1 MFFAYCLPITVSCT
15 SDFAVA
21 SRLWSSEK
29 LNDVRNWHS
38 FFLCWKRSAGQCYL
52 GCERTEHQNCSLAP
66 AIWQPLCDPLS
77 YPHVVVFV
85 HVYALCV
92 CACTVYPP
100 CVCNVFKHNRVGED
114 ISLWVMNTWYLLLLL
129 LLRNHKWMVT
139 LGLPAVNA
147 DSYELV
153 YRCIMA

>member
-1 MFFAYCLPITVSCT
+1 MFFTYCPAITVSCT
-15 SDFAVA
+15 SGFAAA
-21 SRLWSSEK
+21 SCLWSSEN
-29 LNDVRNWHS
+29 LNNVRNWHS
-38 FFLCWKRSAGQCYL
+38 FFLCWKHISRSMLLGLWTHRTPKLLPGAG
-52 GCERTEHQNCSLAP
+52 H
-66 AIWQPLCDPLS
+66 LCRRQVA
-77 YPHVVVFV
+77 HVVVFV

-114 ISLWVMNTWYLLLLL
+114 IPLWVMNTLYLLLLL
-129 LLRNHKWMVT
+129 FRNHKWMVT

-153 YRCIMA
+153 YICIMA